1 MRNYSNVV
9 KPISEPVIEAQ
20 QKLGD
25 TFYELKL
32 IPKAVKVKD
41 ATLPAR

>member
-1 MRNYSNVV
+1 V
-9 KPISEPVIEAQ
+9 KPISDPVIDAQ

-32 IPKAVKVKD
+32 IPKAIRVKD
-41 ATLPAR
+41 ATIAAK